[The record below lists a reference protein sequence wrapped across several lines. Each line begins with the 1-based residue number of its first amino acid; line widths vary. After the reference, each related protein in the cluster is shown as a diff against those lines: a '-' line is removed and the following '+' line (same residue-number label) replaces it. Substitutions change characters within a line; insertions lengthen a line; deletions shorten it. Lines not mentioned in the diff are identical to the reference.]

1 MKNLLLSGLVA
12 LSMIACNSGG
22 GGSGGGSTGGGGSVG
37 GGGTIIIDDY
47 THEEI
52 AALFVSSLNLDADFD
67 VTLVK
72 DNTLEVDYIVIY
84 DPYTDSYDAV
94 NLSGYDPDLDI
105 AADYYYNNSAASFFD
120 LNIVPGHYET
130 DYNYEIIGYDIDGY
144 AVYDYVA
151 YDTWI
156 PTRYADPNSNFI
168 FEKTAAT
175 PKDLAKIS
183 ALKEVAQ
190 LQKSATF
197 LSKEFGLSLG
207 RSQEVARLATHWKKA
222 SIKGMTAA
230 EQDSFSTELLG
241 FSITAGKKAAKEA
254 MEGNASSLESLVKN
268 AAAQNSITPEHATKL
283 MTKMFGM

>member
-1 MKNLLLSGLVA
+1 MKKLLLSGLIA
-12 LSMIACNSGG
+12 LSFVACNGG
-22 GGSGGGSTGGGGSVG
+22 GGGGGGTGGSG

-52 AALFVSSLNLDADFD
+52 ASLFVSSLNLDADFD

-72 DNTLEVDYIVIY
+72 DNTLEVNYVVIY

-94 NLSGYDPDLDI
+94 NLGGYDPDYDN
-105 AADYYYNNSAASFFD
+105 ASDYYYNNSAASFFD
-120 LNIVPGHYET
+120 LDVVPGHYEY
-130 DYNYEIIGYDIDGY
+130 DYSYEIIGYDIDGY
-144 AVYDYVA
+144 AIWDDVEYE
-151 YDTWI
+151 TWV
-156 PTRYADPNSNFI
+156 PTRYADPSSSFI

-175 PKDLAKIS
+175 PKDLAKVS

-190 LQKSATF
+190 LEKSAKF

-222 SIKGMTAA
+222 SVKGMTSA

-241 FSITAGKKAAKEA
+241 FSISAGKKAAKDA
-254 MEGNASSLESLVKN
+254 MEGNATGLEALVKS
-268 AAAQNSITPEHATKL
+268 AASQNNITPEHATKL